1 MIVKPKL
8 NVNTEYVGPRAIY
21 DPNFIPPQ
29 LLFRKKEVNT
39 LSSILEDSISDKFC
53 FNALYQGIQ
62 GIGKRVIVEKVIDN
76 ISRAE
81 EMQMNITKFNIDC
94 RDKNLDE
101 LLISILA
108 EMNKVLN
115 LNLSINSIIN
125 SDTSHL
131 WSIFKLAC
139 KKQEGYIVLI
149 FNNIEYLKPGV
160 FKKFLFYGKESNVTI
175 ISTINKVLRAS
186 TLEILS
192 EFDIKKKL
200 SYFSYKELNS
210 ILQQRASL
218 TFSHEI
224 DKKMI
229 DYITDL
235 VFEHHVPVP
244 GKGMDIF
251 REIYPLLKDR
261 SELEHHEML
270 EICQNQFDSFNVID
284 DFSMLTYISEE
295 DISTI
300 IFLDNLSNHFLNKS
314 KYYITSNELKKL
326 YEISCE
332 TLEFQS
338 NIDEFN
344 DLIININNI
353 GILSPSNRNSSNKK
367 THTFRKA
374 FECDLYFFLSINP
387 ILLKDMVDVV
397 FGKL

>member
-8 NVNTEYVGPRAIY
+8 NDNAEYVGPRAIY
-21 DPNFIPPQ
+21 DPNFIPPK

-39 LSSILEDSISDKFC
+39 LSSFLRDSISDKFC

-62 GIGKRVIVEKVIDN
+62 GIGKKVIVEKVIEN
-76 ISRAE
+76 MSRCE
-81 EMQMNITKFNIDC
+81 EMLLNIKKFSIDC
-94 RDKNLDE
+94 RDKNLEE

-108 EMNKVLN
+108 EMNKALN
-115 LNLSINSIIN
+115 LNIPINSIIN

-139 KKQEGYIVLI
+139 KKQEGYLVFI
-149 FNNIEYLKPGV
+149 FNNIEYLKPDI
-160 FKKFLFYGKESNVTI
+160 FKKFLLYGKESNVTI

-186 TLEILS
+186 TLDLLS

-200 SYFSYKELNS
+200 SYYSYKELNA

-224 DKKMI
+224 DKEMI
-229 DYITDL
+229 NYITDL

-244 GKGMDIF
+244 GKGMDLF

-270 EICQNQFDSFNVID
+270 ETCQNQFDSFNVTD

-314 KYYITSNELKKL
+314 KYYITSNELKNL
-326 YEISCE
+326 YDISCE

-344 DLIININNI
+344 ELITNINNI
-353 GILSPSNRNSSNKK
+353 GILSPSNKNLSNKN
-367 THTFRKA
+367 TRSFHKA
-374 FECDLYFFLSINP
+374 INYDLYFMVIAP
-387 ILLKDMVDVV
+387 HQLKTMVDVV

>member
-1 MIVKPKL
+1 MIVKPHL
-8 NVNTEYVGPRAIY
+8 NDTTGYVGPRAIY
-21 DPNFIPPQ
+21 DPNFIPPR
-29 LLFRKKEVNT
+29 LLFRKKEINT
-39 LSSILEDSISDKFC
+39 LSSILRDSISDKFC

-62 GIGKRVIVEKVIDN
+62 GIGKKVIAEKVIDDV
-76 ISRAE
+76 SRCE
-81 EMQMNITKFNIDC
+81 GIRLSIKKFSIDC
-94 RDKNLDE
+94 RDKNLEE

-115 LNLSINSIIN
+115 LNISINSIIN

-139 KKQEGYIVLI
+139 KKQEGYLVLI

-160 FKKFLFYGKESNVTI
+160 FKKFLLYGKESNVTI

-186 TLEILS
+186 TLELLS

-200 SYFSYKELNS
+200 RYFTYKELNS

-224 DKKMI
+224 DQEMI
-229 DYITDL
+229 NYITDL
-235 VFEHHVPVP
+235 IFEHHVPVP
-244 GKGMDIF
+244 GKGMELF
-251 REIYPLLKDR
+251 REIYPILKDR
-261 SELEHHEML
+261 SEIEPHEML
-270 EICQNQFDSFNVID
+270 EICQNQFNSFNVTD

-314 KYYITSNELKKL
+314 KYYISRNELKNL
-326 YEISCE
+326 YDISCE
-332 TLEFQS
+332 TLEFNS
-338 NIDEFN
+338 NIDDFN

-353 GILSPSNRNSSNKK
+353 GILSPSNKDLSRNRKN
-367 THTFRKA
+367 TIHKA
-374 FECDLYFFLSINP
+374 FECNSYFMVIAP
-387 ILLKDMVDVV
+387 HQLKTMVDVV